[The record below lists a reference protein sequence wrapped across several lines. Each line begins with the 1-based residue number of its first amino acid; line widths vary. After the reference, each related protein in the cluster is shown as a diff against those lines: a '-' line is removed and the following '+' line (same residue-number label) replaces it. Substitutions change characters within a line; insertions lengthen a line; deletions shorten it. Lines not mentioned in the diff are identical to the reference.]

1 MLWLTVDRYRPFVIV
16 LAVIGGLMLAATLF
30 YPFGYDQA
38 VFSVGGEMV
47 LHGKIP
53 YRDFL
58 DTKQPLI
65 FYLYAAAIG
74 LFGRHEWSIH
84 LFDIFYQ
91 LFAAYYF
98 FRILRRE
105 LSFEIS
111 LIAVSLTLILYAGS
125 GFWMT
130 CEAESFAILP
140 SLLLVD
146 MTHRTVTSKR
156 LAKAQFALEYG
167 LMAGVA
173 AISLVLLKFTLV
185 LGAFAA
191 MVFVLSRPG
200 INGKIK
206 WRYSIA
212 PTASSIA
219 LTLLCILALWW
230 AGALHPF
237 LQSLGWLFHYGAIG
251 NTHGSI
257 FEQFF
262 LIFPER
268 LIYSSSVA
276 MFVLGIVGIV
286 LFLKKRNSSPP
297 KPLLSLLL
305 FTGVFQLLG
314 VLAERKIEF
323 PYQYT
328 RALWAF
334 TPFMAMGL
342 TALGG
347 TLGRIRPSAAWAK
360 WVAWVVC
367 IPFVVW
373 LSPLARIFS
382 QTIPWVAIALSR
394 KDASAEVQR
403 RVPDYFSGEQQ
414 EVADYLA
421 SRLGPRDEFFFW
433 GNDEGIYFFSNTLP
447 QTMCLTATPFRTSFT
462 PPEWKATLLT
472 QLSSEPPKYLIAEFG
487 DARPYIT
494 GSPLDSYQ
502 SLLAWNGMESFLATN
517 YARDTT
523 IGHFNIFR
531 KL

>member
-1 MLWLTVDRYRPFVIV
+1 MEIIKQRPIV
-16 LAVIGGLMLAATLF
+16 TALAIVGGLMLAATLF

-38 VFSVGGEMV
+38 VFGVGGEMI

-65 FYLYAAAIG
+65 FYLYAVAIG
-74 LFGRHEWSIH
+74 VFGRHEWSIH

-111 LIAVSLTLILYAGS
+111 LLAVSLTLILYAGS

-140 SLLLVD
+140 ALLLVD
-146 MTHRTVTSKR
+146 MTQRTVTSKR

-167 LMAGVA
+167 LLAGVA

-185 LGAFAA
+185 LGAFAS

-219 LTLLCILALWW
+219 LALTCWLALMW

-237 LQSLGWLFHYGAIG
+237 LQSLGWLWHYGAIG
-251 NTHGSI
+251 NPSSSI
-257 FEQFF
+257 FERLF
-262 LIFPER
+262 LVFPER
-268 LIYSSSVA
+268 LVYSSSIA
-276 MFVLGIVGIV
+276 LFVLGIIGIV

-297 KPLLSLLL
+297 KPLLILLL
-305 FTGVFQLLG
+305 YTGVFQLVG

-342 TALGG
+342 IALLQTLELLWKSGG
-347 TLGRIRPSAAWAK
+347 VPRRA
-360 WVAWVVC
+360 VWVVGVAC
-367 IPFVVW
+367 VLW

-382 QTIPWVAIALSR
+382 QTIPWAAIAFSE

-403 RVPDYFSGEQQ
+403 RIPDYFPAEQH
-414 EVADYLA
+414 EAADYLA
-421 SRLGPRDEFFFW
+421 SRVAPNDQIFFW
-433 GNDEGIYFFSNTLP
+433 GNDVGIYFFSNTLP
-447 QTMCLTATPFRTSFT
+447 QTICLTATPLRTSFT
-462 PPEWKATLLT
+462 PPEWKATLLA
-472 QLSSEPPKYLIAEFG
+472 QLSSAPPKYIVAEFG
-487 DARPYIT
+487 DAKPYIT

-502 SLLAWNGMESFLATN
+502 SLLAWDGLESFLASK
-517 YARDTT
+517 YVRDTT
-523 IGHFNIFR
+523 IGHFLIFR
-531 KL
+531 RTR